1 MLAFVKVIESDL
13 AAISQE
19 SRRAVPAVK
28 EAAEHAL
35 LELRRAQAG
44 GPRDRLGW
52 RTLVSQC
59 LQPVYLAC
67 NHIDAPRA
75 LLVVAM
81 SALQR
86 AVVADAL
93 LSGEYLNVVRVLE
106 IQAGSA
112 DDSMRLRVLQALPLV
127 LAQVRKAGQLWHVLS
142 VHGVCPCSLTLCSA
156 RAASKRR
163 HAPSHWASA
172 SASSLTAPLAFVQ
185 RQLLPCTSARR
196 SYLTVLQGV
205 GVAVEN
211 LEQMRSP
218 RLLRQAWRW
227 PLVRPS
233 SAIWCAAQGVSRAS
247 GCGAAPRVRS

>member
-1 MLAFVKVIESDL
+1 MDFPPTLDQERLTASVKSLCNDLDNCKLTVWAPHSHAPWGVRSGRVQRVRVAIAQRTPTCLVGSYELTTTTPDAMLAFVKVIESDL
-13 AAISQE
+13 ATISQE

-75 LLVVAM
+75 LLVIAM

-127 LAQVRKAGQLWHVLS
+127 LAQVR
-142 VHGVCPCSLTLCSA
+142 SLANSGAYFACTFFALA
-156 RAASKRR
+156 TFAA
-163 HAPSHWASA
+163 
-172 SASSLTAPLAFVQ
+172 
-185 RQLLPCTSARR
+185 
-196 SYLTVLQGV
+196 
-205 GVAVEN
+205 
-211 LEQMRSP
+211 
-218 RLLRQAWRW
+218 
-227 PLVRPS
+227 LVRPRKS
-233 SAIWCAAQGVSRAS
+233 DLRRRA
-247 GCGAAPRVRS
+247 GPLLRLPC